1 MTNERFIV
9 IHHEYMNTGGNTM
22 VSIFTVYDRSAKA
35 TRYVIA
41 NELGFNWQTADTVS
55 NCDFTLDNDEM
66 IEEIVLGSWDWNAL
80 TTEPAPLDHQFEDD
94 EWELFKYCQ
103 FEFLKKDCKY
113 FGTKCR
119 LAINELSVELFNKLP
134 RDYIDWANENDAGCL
149 TDGYDVFLDDNYSP
163 IEDEYGKQK
172 QEVINFQRRLEEL
185 AYEAVDSEIIV
196 AVNGQ
201 YVKIPLHADSYQL
214 LDEFINKIIKE
225 W

>member
-1 MTNERFIV
+1 
-9 IHHEYMNTGGNTM
+9 M

-41 NELGFNWQTADTVS
+41 NDCGFNWQTADTIS
-55 NCDFTLDNDEM
+55 NCDFTLDCDEM
-66 IEEIVLGSWDWNAL
+66 IEEIVLGCWDWSAL

-103 FEFLKKDCKY
+103 FEFYKKDCKY
-113 FGTKCR
+113 FDTKYR
-119 LAINELSVELFNKLP
+119 LAINELSIELFNKLP
-134 RDYIDWANENDAGCL
+134 RAYIDWANREGIGCL
-149 TDGYDVFLDDNYSP
+149 TDGYDVFLDESYEP
-163 IEDEYGKQK
+163 PVDEYEKQK
-172 QEVINFQRRLEEL
+172 QEVVDFQRQLEKL

-196 AVNGQ
+196 AVNGR

-214 LDEFINKIIKE
+214 LDEFINKVIEE